1 MPSWMRLLCSW
12 KMVLR
17 HDAMKIVCLG
27 GGQLG
32 LMLAAS
38 GVRLG
43 VGFSFVDEDRHAPAG
58 RLGSLLDPR
67 QEAVLEA
74 HLSDQDVA
82 AITCER
88 EDVAESLLGFLEGRL
103 RPAPDVLRVT
113 RDRLKEKELF
123 SALGISCAPYQAVAG
138 LQDLEQAAG
147 RLGLPMVLKT
157 RCGGYDGKGQL
168 VIHDAGGMAAAW
180 QAMAP
185 QLCLAEAFLP
195 FSCELSLIAVRS
207 LTGEMA
213 FYPLTRNVHHQG
225 ILRLSLAPHAD
236 ADLEGQAKEW
246 VGRLLQH
253 WQLVGT
259 LAVEFFLCQGQLLA
273 NEIAPRPHNSGH
285 WTMVGCRS
293 SQFDNHLRAILGWPL
308 GDTGALGP
316 AAMVNFIGDAPEAGQ
331 LAPWPGGWLYGKT
344 ARPRRKL
351 GHLSLCASDAA
362 QRAFLVQGLAGWP
375 GVWLPPDLDVVCR
388 GSHVGWR

>member
-1 MPSWMRLLCSW
+1 MR
-12 KMVLR
+12 
-17 HDAMKIVCLG
+17 IICLG

-32 LMLAAS
+32 LMLAAA

-43 VGFSFVDEDRHAPAG
+43 IDFAFVEEDRQSPAG
-58 RLGSLLDPR
+58 RLGVLLDP
-67 QEAVLEA
+67 QQDALLEA
-74 HLSDQDVA
+74 HLSDQETV

-88 EDVAESLLGFLEGRL
+88 EDIPESLLGMLEGRL
-103 RPAPDVLRVT
+103 RPAAHVLRVT
-113 RDRLKEKELF
+113 RDRLREKELF

-138 LQDLEQAAG
+138 LADLEQAAC

-168 VIHDAGGMAAAW
+168 LIHDAGEMAAAW

-185 QLCLAEAFLP
+185 QPCLAEAFLT
-195 FSCELSLIAVRS
+195 FSCELSMIAMRS

-225 ILRLSLAPHAD
+225 ILRLSLAPYAD
-236 ADLEGQAKEW
+236 AHLEKQAQEW

-259 LAVEFFLCQGQLLA
+259 LAVEFFLCHGRLLA
-273 NEIAPRPHNSGH
+273 NEMAPRPHNSGH
-285 WTMVGCRS
+285 WTMVGCKS

-308 GDTGALGP
+308 GDTAALGP
-316 AAMVNFIGDAPEAGQ
+316 AAMINFIGEAPPAEQ
-331 LAPWPGGWLYGKT
+331 LASWPGGWLYGKA
-344 ARPRRKL
+344 ARPGRKL
-351 GHLSLCASDAA
+351 GHLSVCAHNTA
-362 QRAFLVQGLAGWP
+362 QRASLVQGLAGWP
-375 GVWLPPDLDVVCR
+375 GVWLPPDLDAACQE
-388 GSHVGWR
+388 GCDGWP